1 MFLMIEIQQ
10 LIEIYI
16 PWSNYHNN
24 LRFYPTKSTFYIF
37 CIMYKSNIQ
46 NATEIALRFDAS
58 FHDESFPLRQRV

>member
-1 MFLMIEIQQ
+1 MSLMIEIQQ

-24 LRFYPTKSTFYIF
+24 LRFYPTKSTFHIF